1 MTPEK
6 AVHGHPPTAT
16 QLSYWPHS
24 FRGNPAPGATP
35 MRQSLAGALVAVA
48 LLSSPAAAQTIYPID
63 RADILVGA
71 KFDLKVEFPALAKPD
86 AVTVTINGE
95 DYAKVL
101 GRTATFIEREDGQD
115 QSALLLRD
123 VALT

>member
-1 MTPEK
+1 MHRHVLGCMGIP
-6 AVHGHPPTAT
+6 
-16 QLSYWPHS
+16 QLQHNCHTGPIASA
-24 FRGNPAPGATP
+24 GNSAPGATP

-86 AVTVTINGE
+86 ALSVTVNGE
-95 DYAKVL
+95 DYAKTF
-101 GRTATFIEREDGQD
+101 GRDRK
-115 QSALLLRD
+115 S
-123 VALT
+123 VV